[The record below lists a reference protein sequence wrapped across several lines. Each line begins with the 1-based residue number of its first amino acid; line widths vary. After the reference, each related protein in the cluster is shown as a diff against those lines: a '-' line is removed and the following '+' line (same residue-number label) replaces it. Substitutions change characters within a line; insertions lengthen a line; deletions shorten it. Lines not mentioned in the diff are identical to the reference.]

1 MNEDT
6 NLEIYREVV
15 IHIQGTT
22 KEAMRERIKELE
34 AENTVL
40 KAENATLKSLL
51 IHHQL
56 GELLSRQ
63 GSLVISYYE

>member
-15 IHIQGTT
+15 IHRQGTT

-40 KAENATLKSLL
+40 KAENARLTSLL
-51 IHHQL
+51 IQYQL
-56 GELLSRQ
+56 GELLS
-63 GSLVISYYE
+63 